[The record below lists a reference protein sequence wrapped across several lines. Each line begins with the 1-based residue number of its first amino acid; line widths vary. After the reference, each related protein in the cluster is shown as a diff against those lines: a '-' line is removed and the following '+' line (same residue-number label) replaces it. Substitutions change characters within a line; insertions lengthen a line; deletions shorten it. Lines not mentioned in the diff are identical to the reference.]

1 MIENKMPVTYLIET
15 VDGKVLPKCLGWGYR
30 KSKILEE

>member
-15 VDGKVLPKCLGWGYR
+15 VDGKVLLKRLGWGYR